1 MSSGDENA
9 LFVFTGS
16 QSMRVVQS
24 NHSDCYVIVSVKW
37 GFAHQLR
44 MRNKEWIVWDQEDS
58 PLKNGDFSQIEH
70 ALKLGVSVL
79 C

>member
-58 PLKNGDFSQIEH
+58 PLKMEIS
-70 ALKLGVSVL
+70 LKLRMP
-79 C
+79 

>member
-1 MSSGDENA
+1 
-9 LFVFTGS
+9 
-16 QSMRVVQS
+16 MRVVH
-24 NHSDCYVIVSVKW
+24 NYHSDCYVTVSVKW

>member
-58 PLKNGDFSQIEH
+58 PLKMEIS
-70 ALKLGVSVL
+70 LKLSMP
-79 C
+79 

>member
-1 MSSGDENA
+1 MSTGDENA

-16 QSMRVVQS
+16 QSMRVVHS

-44 MRNKEWIVWDQEDS
+44 MRNKEWIVWNQKDS
-58 PLKNGDFSQIEH
+58 PLKMEIS
-70 ALKLGVSVL
+70 LKLHMP
-79 C
+79 

>member
-1 MSSGDENA
+1 MSSGDGNA
-9 LFVFTGS
+9 LFVFSGS

-58 PLKNGDFSQIEH
+58 PLKMEIS
-70 ALKLGVSVL
+70 LKLSMP
-79 C
+79 

>member
-24 NHSDCYVIVSVKW
+24 NHSDCYVIVCVKW
-37 GFAHQLR
+37 EFAHQLH

-58 PLKNGDFSQIEH
+58 PLKMEIS
-70 ALKLGVSVL
+70 LKLRMP
-79 C
+79 

>member
-1 MSSGDENA
+1 MSSGDGNA
-9 LFVFTGS
+9 LFVFSGS

-58 PLKNGDFSQIEH
+58 PLKMESS
-70 ALKLGVSVL
+70 LKLSMP
-79 C
+79 

>member
-24 NHSDCYVIVSVKW
+24 NHSDCYAIVSVKW
-37 GFAHQLR
+37 GFSHQLR

-58 PLKNGDFSQIEH
+58 PLKMESS
-70 ALKLGVSVL
+70 LKLRMP
-79 C
+79 

>member
-37 GFAHQLR
+37 KFAHQLH

-58 PLKNGDFSQIEH
+58 PLKMEIS
-70 ALKLGVSVL
+70 LKLRMP
-79 C
+79 

>member
-58 PLKNGDFSQIEH
+58 PQKMEIY
-70 ALKLGVSVL
+70 LKLGMP
-79 C
+79 

>member
-1 MSSGDENA
+1 MSSRDENA

-24 NHSDCYVIVSVKW
+24 NHSGCYVIVSVKW

-58 PLKNGDFSQIEH
+58 PLKMESS
-70 ALKLGVSVL
+70 LKLRMP
-79 C
+79 

>member
-16 QSMRVVQS
+16 QSMRVVQR

-37 GFAHQLR
+37 GFAHQLH
-44 MRNKEWIVWDQEDS
+44 MRNTEWIVWNQEDS
-58 PLKNGDFSQIEH
+58 PLKMEIS
-70 ALKLGVSVL
+70 LKLSMP
-79 C
+79 

>member
-1 MSSGDENA
+1 MNSGDENA

-37 GFAHQLR
+37 EFAHQLH
-44 MRNKEWIVWDQEDS
+44 MRNKEWIVWNQEDS
-58 PLKNGDFSQIEH
+58 PLKMEIS
-70 ALKLGVSVL
+70 LKLRMP
-79 C
+79 

>member
-1 MSSGDENA
+1 MSSWDENA

-37 GFAHQLR
+37 GFAHQLC
-44 MRNKEWIVWDQEDS
+44 MRNKE
-58 PLKNGDFSQIEH
+58 L
-70 ALKLGVSVL
+70 LGGIKKTVP
-79 C
+79 

>member
-1 MSSGDENA
+1 
-9 LFVFTGS
+9 
-16 QSMRVVQS
+16 MRIVHS

-58 PLKNGDFSQIEH
+58 PLKMESSLKFAH
-70 ALKLGVSVL
+70 ALKLGVSVPS
-79 C
+79 